1 MHFGKRV
8 QTSHSPSNGTAE
20 KITNSNTLHSRGV
33 NMKLILTRDNT
44 EIARMLY
51 STFMHLSRNIWHS
64 WCIKSNPLHCSQT
77 EK

>member
-1 MHFGKRV
+1 
-8 QTSHSPSNGTAE
+8 
-20 KITNSNTLHSRGV
+20 
-33 NMKLILTRDNT
+33 MKLILTRDNT

-64 WCIKSNPLHCSQT
+64 WCIKVILFNCSQT

>member
-33 NMKLILTRDNT
+33 NMKLILTSRLTSVN
-44 EIARMLY
+44 
-51 STFMHLSRNIWHS
+51 STHVIQHIHAF
-64 WCIKSNPLHCSQT
+64 IK
-77 EK
+77 KYMA